1 MPMRIVFV
9 LAVTLAISI
18 ADAKPFRWASAGDPQ
33 TMDPHS
39 QNELLTNSINGQMY
53 ETLVNRG
60 KKLDIVPALA
70 TEWQQI
76 DALTW
81 RFNLRKGVKFHD
93 GTPFTADDVL
103 FSIERASQGSSQIRV
118 YATALGKARKIDDY
132 TVEFKLPEPN
142 PIMLEH
148 ATLVQIMSKAWCTK
162 YKIER
167 PLDFSAKEESYASLH
182 ANGTGPYML
191 KQREP
196 DVKTVME
203 RNPNWWGKLQ
213 GNVSEVTFLSIK
225 SDATRVSALISGN
238 VDLILDPPTQDVA
251 RLKKQGKIR
260 VIEGEENR
268 IVFFGFDQARDELL
282 YADVKGK
289 NPFKDRRVREAIYR
303 AIDIDALHKV
313 TMRGLSKPTGSITPS
328 MLASNPEA
336 EKRLPYDPVLA
347 KRLLADAGYANGFG
361 FTLDC
366 PNNRYINDEQI
377 CVAVSGMLA
386 KVGLRVKVNAQ
397 PRAIYFARLPKREAS
412 AYMLGWG
419 GAITDA
425 QTIFTPVLHSNDGK
439 GAGDFNYGNYVNKK
453 LDALIDAAR
462 VESDPDKRKKEIAD
476 AIAEH
481 NAQIHHVPLH
491 RQVIPWAMRENIRAV
506 HRADN
511 WVEVQWVYVD

>member
-1 MPMRIVFV
+1 MRLLCALI
-9 LAVTLAISI
+9 AVVAMSTAQ
-18 ADAKPFRWASAGDPQ
+18 AKPFRWASAGDPQ

-60 KKLDIVPALA
+60 KKLEIVPALA
-70 TEWQQI
+70 TEWKQI

-148 ATLVQIMSKAWCTK
+148 ATLVQIMSKAWCVK

-313 TMRGLSKPTGSITPS
+313 TMRGLSKPTGGITPS
-328 MLASNPEA
+328 ILASNPEA
-336 EKRLPYDPVLA
+336 EKRLPYDPALA
-347 KRLLADAGYANGFG
+347 KKLLADAGYANGFG

-386 KVGLRVKVNAQ
+386 KIGLRVKVNAQ
-397 PRAIYFARLPKREAS
+397 PRAIYFARMPKRDTS
-412 AYMLGWG
+412 AFMLGWG

-425 QTIFTPVLHSNDGK
+425 QVILTPVLHSPDGT
-439 GAGDFNYGNYVNKK
+439 GAGDFNWGNYVNKK

-462 VESDPDKRKKEIAD
+462 VEADPAKRKKEIAD
-476 AIAEH
+476 ALAEH

-491 RQVIPWAMRENIRAV
+491 RQVIPWAMRENVRVV
-506 HRADN
+506 HQADN
-511 WVEVQWVYVD
+511 WVETNWVQID

>member
-1 MPMRIVFV
+1 MRLLCALVAALVFST
-9 LAVTLAISI
+9 AQ
-18 ADAKPFRWASAGDPQ
+18 AKPFRWASAGDPQ
-33 TMDPHS
+33 TIDPHS
-39 QNELLTNSINGQMY
+39 QNELLTNAINGQMY

-60 KKLDIVPALA
+60 KKLEIVPALA
-70 TEWQQI
+70 TDWKEI
-76 DALTW
+76 DPLTW

-103 FSIERASQGSSQIRV
+103 FSMERASQSSSQIRV
-118 YATALGKARKIDDY
+118 YATALGRPRKIDDY

-142 PIMLEH
+142 PILLEH
-148 ATLVQIMSKAWCTK
+148 ATLVQIMSKAWCLK
-162 YKIER
+162 NKVQR
-167 PLDFSAKEESYASLH
+167 PLDFSAKEESYASTH

-191 KQREP
+191 KLREP
-196 DVKTVME
+196 DVKTVMV
-203 RNPNWWGKLQ
+203 RNPNWWGKPE
-213 GNVSEVTFLSIK
+213 GNVTEVTYLSIK

-238 VDLILDPPTQDVA
+238 VDLIIDPPTQDVA

-260 VIEGEENR
+260 IIEGEENR
-268 IVFFGFDQARDELL
+268 IIFLGLDQAHDELV
-282 YADVKGK
+282 YSDVKGK

-303 AIDIDALHKV
+303 AIDIEALHKV
-313 TMRGLSKPTGSITPS
+313 TMRGLSKPTGGITPS
-328 MLASNPEA
+328 ILASNPEA
-336 EKRLPYDPVLA
+336 EKRLPYDPALA
-347 KRLLADAGYANGFG
+347 KKLLAEAGYPAGFG

-397 PRAIYFARLPKREAS
+397 PRAIYFARLPKREIS

-419 GAITDA
+419 GAVTDA
-425 QTIFTPVLHSNDGK
+425 QVILTPVIHSDDHK

-462 VESDPDKRKKEIAD
+462 IESDPVKRKKEIAD

-481 NAQIHHVPLH
+481 NAQIHHIPLH

-511 WVEVQWVYVD
+511 WVETQWVQVD